1 MASNRPNML
10 ELIFVEGSLSGHTVR
25 LSFDRAWFGRQPTC
39 DFVIEG
45 DDTSRVH
52 FAIERRGNEHVLID
66 NHSRNGTLVN
76 GLRVETVV
84 LKAGDDIVAG
94 NNRIQVR
101 EYVNVAHLFRYVVQ
115 RESDEN
121 GSQVIVEDSVLLGR
135 KSICQVQL
143 NDPAVAA
150 VHAEIEKREDG
161 VWITDKS
168 SGAGV
173 YVNGQRVVSQK
184 ITSGDLIA
192 IRPFEITVSL
202 TEEICFLSVKDNS
215 EQLLVPAPEEVPG
228 QYREVVVAPPHAEGG
243 KAKPSEAISALPNW
257 LQAKAPIWVP
267 TSDILPNRFRNTLLS
282 IFLLGVLGW
291 GALAF
296 AKKWNSAYTPGPL
309 TEAHA
314 AFGCESCHSGF
325 KGVADAQCQACHT
338 DEKPRT
344 VHAQAQA
351 ECVSCHSEH
360 RGAKF
365 DIARDVSSGCQSAGC
380 HVTVH
385 SEQKQILAKQ
395 SPPEPGLK
403 VPQAVAL
410 GVKFEAGDAMHDKH
424 ANLKAACAACHTG
437 GDQSLLEVNAKQP
450 AIREKE
456 LHDIRMRCLGCHGFG
471 PEATLGQR
479 CYSCH
484 VEHPGPAAKA
494 ILTTLQ
500 FSSTPAAQAGI
511 SSGRISGL
519 LILVGAVCVVPLFFF
534 AATATNVRMKY
545 GRFRADIEKKVKAA
559 PVVKPPE
566 PAPDRAAEA
575 ISPIPAVAGAP
586 AGGPVTVPEPKPTDN
601 QNPTGTLRPQI
612 NLELCVGCGT
622 CVHVCPF
629 NVLEIVNEK
638 AIAARL
644 EDCTGFAAC
653 AAECP
658 TEAIVLVAGGAMQ
671 TVELPIYNTELETN
685 VKGIYLAGEVTG
697 KALIKVAI
705 NQGKKVVES
714 ILKNPPQP
722 GVAPYDVIVVGA
734 GPAGTSTALAAL
746 ADGLKVLVLE
756 QGTQANT
763 IRNFPRQKFV
773 MAEPVMIPLY
783 GPLWMEDTSKESLLE
798 HWQDIIQ
805 GTGLKVNEDEKVL
818 NIEQGDGCFT
828 VKSSKGEYRGSRV
841 VLAVGKRGSPR
852 KLGVPGEDTS
862 KVAYNL
868 LDADSYKGKSI
879 CIVGGGDSGI
889 EAACGLGRADLGNK
903 VSLVH
908 RLGDFGRAKP
918 RNQKKIKKAM
928 DESRVKAYFTSAVTE
943 IREHSI
949 LIKVGETVEE
959 VENDYVFVMV
969 GGESPNKFLTE
980 CGIGFS
986 KRALG

>member
-1 MASNRPNML
+1 VASQRHNTL
-10 ELIFVEGSLSGHTVR
+10 ELIFVEGSQRGHSIR
-25 LSFDRAWFGRQPTC
+25 LNFDRAWFGRQPTC
-39 DFVIEG
+39 EFVIEG

-52 FAIERRGNEHVLID
+52 FAIKRRGEEYFLID
-66 NHSRNGTLVN
+66 NHSKNGTFVN
-76 GLRVETVV
+76 GSRVDSVA

-94 NNRIQVR
+94 QNRIQVR
-101 EYVNVAHLFRYVVQ
+101 EFVNIGHLFRYVVQ
-115 RESDEN
+115 RASDEN
-121 GSQVIVEDSVLLGR
+121 GSQVIVEDSVLIGR
-135 KSICQVQL
+135 KSICPVQL

-150 VHAEIEKREDG
+150 VHAELDKREDG
-161 VWITDKS
+161 IWLTDKS

-173 YVNGQRVVSQK
+173 YVNGQRVVSTQVK
-184 ITSGDLIA
+184 SGDVIT
-192 IRPFEITVSL
+192 IRPFELTVSL
-202 TEEICFLSVKDNS
+202 TEEICFLGVKDHS
-215 EQLLVPAPEEVPG
+215 EQLLAAPENVPG
-228 QYREVVVAPPHAEGG
+228 QYKEVVVAPPHAEGG
-243 KAKPSEAISALPNW
+243 QAKPSEAISALPRW

-267 TSDILPNRFRNTLLS
+267 TSDILPNRFRTTLLG

-291 GALAF
+291 GAVAF
-296 AKKWNSAYTPGPL
+296 AKKWNSAYSPGPL
-309 TEAHA
+309 AEAHA
-314 AFGCESCHSGF
+314 VFGCESCHGGF
-325 KGVADAQCQACHT
+325 KGVADAQCQACHS
-338 DEKPRT
+338 DEKPREI
-344 VHAQAQA
+344 HAQVQA
-351 ECVSCHSEH
+351 VCVSCHSEH

-365 DIARDVSSGCQSAGC
+365 DLARDVSAGCQSAGC

-385 SEQKQILAKQ
+385 AAEKGILAKQ
-395 SPPEPGLK
+395 TPPEPGLK
-403 VPQAVAL
+403 VPTAVAL
-410 GVKFEAGDAMHDKH
+410 EVHFEAGDAMHDKH

-437 GDQSLLEVNAKQP
+437 GDPSLLEANAKQP
-450 AIREKE
+450 AVREKE
-456 LHDIRMRCLGCHGFG
+456 LKDIRMRCLGCHGFG
-471 PEATLGQR
+471 PQATLGER

-484 VEHPGPAAKA
+484 VEHPGAAAKA
-494 ILTTLQ
+494 ILTTHR
-500 FSSTPAAQAGI
+500 FENTTPAKATLDP
-511 SSGRISGL
+511 SRISAL
-519 LILVGAVCVVPLFFF
+519 LVFVGALCLVPLFFF
-534 AATATNVRMKY
+534 AATVGNVRIKY
-545 GRFRADIEKKVKAA
+545 GRFHAEIERKVNAA
-559 PVVKPPE
+559 PPAVSGPPPVTGGVAAAVE
-566 PAPDRAAEA
+566 PSKID
-575 ISPIPAVAGAP
+575 SPAVAP
-586 AGGPVTVPEPKPTDN
+586 AGAPEPKPTDN
-601 QNPTGTLRPQI
+601 QNPTGTQRPQI

-671 TVELPIYNTELETN
+671 TVELPIYDADLETN
-685 VKGIYLAGEVTG
+685 VPGLYLAGEITG

-714 ILKNPPQP
+714 ILKKRPEPSA
-722 GVAPYDVIVVGA
+722 APYDVIVVGA

-746 ADGLKVLVLE
+746 AEGLRVLVLE

-773 MAEPVMIPLY
+773 MAEPVMIPVY

-798 HWQDIIQ
+798 RWQEIIEA
-805 GTGLKVNEDEKVL
+805 TGLKIQEDEKVL
-818 NIEQGDGCFT
+818 RITQADRHF
-828 VKSSKGEYRGSRV
+828 VVQSSKGEYRGSRV

-908 RLGDFGRAKP
+908 RMGDFGKAKP
-918 RNQKKIKKAM
+918 RNQKKIGKAM
-928 DESRVKAYFTSAVTE
+928 DEGRVKAYFTAGVTE
-943 IREHSI
+943 IRERSV
-949 LIKVGETVEE
+949 LIKTGETVEE
-959 VENDYVFVMV
+959 VANDFIFIMV
-969 GGESPNKFLTE
+969 GGESPTKFLTE